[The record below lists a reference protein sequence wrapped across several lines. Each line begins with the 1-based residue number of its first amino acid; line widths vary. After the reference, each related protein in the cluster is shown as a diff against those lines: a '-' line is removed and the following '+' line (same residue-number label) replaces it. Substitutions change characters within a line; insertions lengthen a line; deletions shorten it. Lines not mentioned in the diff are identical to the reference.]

1 MLAEKHLNARCIIR
15 ISGKDNR
22 SFLQGLITNDIH
34 KTDHGLVYAALLS
47 AQGKFQYDFFLFAD
61 GEDVMM
67 DIDEEMAGALQ
78 KKLMLYRL
86 RADVHLE
93 KTDLSVVRG
102 VERAPEGAL
111 QDPRHPKMGWRLYGQ
126 DLPPEMPF
134 DWQAHRIRLGIPQ
147 APSELTPDSYILEM
161 GFEQM
166 NGVDFKKG
174 CYVGQEIIAR
184 MKHKT
189 QLRKGLRRVTCAEA
203 VAPHTPILSKG
214 KEVGFI
220 GAQSGTEALAYLRFD
235 RISDE
240 MTAAGMP
247 VMVLG
252 GPEE

>member
-1 MLAEKHLNARCIIR
+1 MLAEKHLDARCIIR

-34 KTDHGLVYAALLS
+34 KIDHGLVYAALLS

-67 DIDEEMAGALQ
+67 DIDQEMAAALQ

-189 QLRKGLRRVTCAEA
+189 QLRKGLRRITCAKA
-203 VAPHTPILSKG
+203 VALHTPILTKG

-220 GAQSGTEALAYLRFD
+220 GAQNGTEALAYLRFD

-240 MTAAGMP
+240 MTAAGVP
-247 VMVLG
+247 VTVIDRAK
-252 GPEE
+252 E

>member
-184 MKHKT
+184 M
-189 QLRKGLRRVTCAEA
+189 
-203 VAPHTPILSKG
+203 
-214 KEVGFI
+214 
-220 GAQSGTEALAYLRFD
+220 
-235 RISDE
+235 
-240 MTAAGMP
+240 
-247 VMVLG
+247 
-252 GPEE
+252 

>member
-189 QLRKGLRRVTCAEA
+189 QLRKGLRSVTCAEA

-220 GAQSGTEALAYLRFD
+220 GAQSGTAALAYLRFD

-240 MTAAGMP
+240 MTAAGVP
-247 VMVLG
+247 VTVVDRA
-252 GPEE
+252 EE

>member
-1 MLAEKHLNARCIIR
+1 MLAEKTPNTRCIVR

-34 KTDHGLVYAALLS
+34 KIDHGLVYAALLS

-61 GEDVMM
+61 GEEVMM
-67 DIDEEMAGALQ
+67 DIDQEMAAALQ

-93 KTDLSVVRG
+93 ETDLSVARG

-134 DWQAHRIRLGIPQ
+134 DWQAHRIRLGIPE
-147 APSELTPDSYILEM
+147 AHSELTPDSYILEM

-189 QLRKGLRRVTCAEA
+189 QLRKGLRRITCAKA
-203 VAPHTPILSKG
+203 VALHTPILSKG

-220 GAQSGTEALAYLRFD
+220 GTQSGTEALAYLRFD

-240 MTAAGMP
+240 MTAAGVP
-247 VMVLG
+247 VTVIDRA
-252 GPEE
+252 EE

>member
-1 MLAEKHLNARCIIR
+1 MLAEKTPNARCIIR

-34 KTDHGLVYAALLS
+34 KIDHGLVYAALLS

-67 DIDEEMAGALQ
+67 DIDQEMAAALQ

-86 RADVHLE
+86 RADVHFQETALG
-93 KTDLSVVRG
+93 VARG

-134 DWQAHRIRLGIPQ
+134 DWQAHRIRLGIPE
-147 APSELTPDSYILEM
+147 AHSELTPDSYILEM

-203 VAPHTPILSKG
+203 VATHTPILSKG

-220 GAQSGTEALAYLRFD
+220 GTQSGTEALAYLRFD

-240 MTAAGMP
+240 MTAAGVP
-247 VMVLG
+247 VTVIDRA
-252 GPEE
+252 EE

>member
-1 MLAEKHLNARCIIR
+1 MLAEKTPNARCIIR

-34 KTDHGLVYAALLS
+34 KIDHGLVYAALLS

-67 DIDEEMAGALQ
+67 DIDQEMAAALQ

-86 RADVHLE
+86 RADVHFQETALG
-93 KTDLSVVRG
+93 VARG

-134 DWQAHRIRLGIPQ
+134 DWQAHRIRLGIPE
-147 APSELTPDSYILEM
+147 AHSELTPDSYILEM

-189 QLRKGLRRVTCAEA
+189 QLRKGLRRVTCAKA

-220 GAQSGTEALAYLRFD
+220 GTQSGTEALAYLRFD

-240 MTAAGMP
+240 MTAAGVP
-247 VMVLG
+247 VTVIDRA
-252 GPEE
+252 EE

>member
-1 MLAEKHLNARCIIR
+1 MLAEKTPNARCIIR

-34 KTDHGLVYAALLS
+34 KIDHGLVYAALLS

-67 DIDEEMAGALQ
+67 DIDQEMAAALQ

-86 RADVHLE
+86 RADVHLQE
-93 KTDLSVVRG
+93 TALGIARG

-134 DWQAHRIRLGIPQ
+134 DWQAHRIRLGIPE
-147 APSELTPDSYILEM
+147 AHSELTPDSYILEM

-189 QLRKGLRRVTCAEA
+189 QLRKGLRRVTCAKA

-220 GAQSGTEALAYLRFD
+220 GTQSGTEALAYLRFD

-240 MTAAGMP
+240 MTAAGVP
-247 VMVLG
+247 VTVIDRA
-252 GPEE
+252 EE

>member
-1 MLAEKHLNARCIIR
+1 MLAEKNLNARRIIR

-34 KTDHGLVYAALLS
+34 KIDHGLVYAALLS
-47 AQGKFQYDFFLFAD
+47 AQGKFQYDFFLFAE

-67 DIDEEMAGALQ
+67 DIDQEMAAALQ

-86 RADVHLE
+86 RAEVYLQE
-93 KTDLSVVRG
+93 TALGLTRG

-126 DLPPEMPF
+126 DLPPEIPF
-134 DWQAHRIRLGIPQ
+134 DWQAHRIRLAIPE
-147 APSELTPDSYILEM
+147 ARSELTPDSYILEM

-220 GAQSGTEALAYLRFD
+220 GTQRGTEALAYLRFD

-240 MTAAGMP
+240 MTAAGVP
-247 VMVLG
+247 VTFTDRA
-252 GPEE
+252 EE

>member
-1 MLAEKHLNARCIIR
+1 MLAEKTPNARCIIR

-34 KTDHGLVYAALLS
+34 KIDHGLVYAALLS

-67 DIDEEMAGALQ
+67 DIDQEMAAALQ

-86 RADVHLE
+86 RADVHFQETALG
-93 KTDLSVVRG
+93 VARG

-134 DWQAHRIRLGIPQ
+134 DWQAHRIRLGIPE
-147 APSELTPDSYILEM
+147 AHSELTPDSYILEM

-203 VAPHTPILSKG
+203 VATHTPILSKG

-220 GAQSGTEALAYLRFD
+220 GTQSGTEALAYLRFD

-240 MTAAGMP
+240 MTAAGVP
-247 VMVLG
+247 VTVIG
-252 GPEE
+252 RAEE

>member
-34 KTDHGLVYAALLS
+34 KTDHGLVYSALLS

-78 KKLMLYRL
+78 KKLILYRL
-86 RADVHLE
+86 RADVLLE
-93 KTDLSVVRG
+93 KTALSVVRG

-189 QLRKGLRRVTCAEA
+189 QLRKGLCRVTCAEA

-220 GAQSGTEALAYLRFD
+220 GAQSGTEALAYLRLD

-240 MTAAGMP
+240 MTAAGVP
-247 VMVLG
+247 VTVLDHS
-252 GPEE
+252 EE

>member
-1 MLAEKHLNARCIIR
+1 MLAEKNLNARCIIR
-15 ISGKDNR
+15 VSGKDNR
-22 SFLQGLITNDIH
+22 SFLQGLITNNIH
-34 KTDHGLVYAALLS
+34 KIDHGLVYAALLS
-47 AQGKFQYDFFLFAD
+47 AQGKFQYDFFLFAN
-61 GEDVMM
+61 GEDVMV
-67 DIDEEMAGALQ
+67 DIDQEMAAALQ

-93 KTDLSVVRG
+93 ETELGLARG

-111 QDPRHPKMGWRLYGQ
+111 QDPRHPEMGWRLYGQ

-134 DWQAHRIRLGIPQ
+134 DWQAHRIRLGIPE

-189 QLRKGLRRVTCAEA
+189 KLRKGLCRVTCADA
-203 VAPHTPILSKG
+203 VARHTPIISKG

-220 GAQSGTEALAYLRFD
+220 GAQSSSEALAYLRFD

-240 MTAAGMP
+240 MTAAGVP
-247 VMVLG
+247 VTVIDRS
-252 GPEE
+252 EE

>member
-1 MLAEKHLNARCIIR
+1 MLAEKTPNARCIIR

-34 KTDHGLVYAALLS
+34 KIDHGLVYAALLS

-67 DIDEEMAGALQ
+67 DIDQEMAAALQ

-86 RADVHLE
+86 RADVHFQETALG
-93 KTDLSVVRG
+93 VARG

-134 DWQAHRIRLGIPQ
+134 DWQAHRIRLGIPE
-147 APSELTPDSYILEM
+147 AHSELTPDSYILEM

-203 VAPHTPILSKG
+203 VSPHTPILSKG

-220 GAQSGTEALAYLRFD
+220 GTQSGTEALAYLRFD

-240 MTAAGMP
+240 MTAAGVP
-247 VMVLG
+247 VTVIDRA
-252 GPEE
+252 EE

>member
-1 MLAEKHLNARCIIR
+1 MLAEKTPNARCIIR

-34 KTDHGLVYAALLS
+34 KIDHGLVYAALLS

-67 DIDEEMAGALQ
+67 DIDQEMAAALQ

-93 KTDLSVVRG
+93 ETDLSVARG

-134 DWQAHRIRLGIPQ
+134 DWQAHRIRLGIPE
-147 APSELTPDSYILEM
+147 AHSELTPDSYILEM

-203 VAPHTPILSKG
+203 VATHTPILSKG

-220 GAQSGTEALAYLRFD
+220 GTQSGTEALAYLRFD

-240 MTAAGMP
+240 MTAAGVP
-247 VMVLG
+247 VTVIDRA
-252 GPEE
+252 EE

>member
-1 MLAEKHLNARCIIR
+1 MLAEKTPNARCIIR

-34 KTDHGLVYAALLS
+34 KIDHGLVYAALLS

-67 DIDEEMAGALQ
+67 DIDQEMAAALQ

-86 RADVHLE
+86 RADVHLQE
-93 KTDLSVVRG
+93 TALGVARG

-126 DLPPEMPF
+126 DLSPEMPF
-134 DWQAHRIRLGIPQ
+134 DWQAHRIRLGIPE
-147 APSELTPDSYILEM
+147 AHSELTPDSYILEM

-189 QLRKGLRRVTCAEA
+189 QLRKGLRRVTCAKA

-240 MTAAGMP
+240 MTAAGVP
-247 VMVLG
+247 VTVIG
-252 GPEE
+252 RAEE

>member
-1 MLAEKHLNARCIIR
+1 
-15 ISGKDNR
+15 
-22 SFLQGLITNDIH
+22 
-34 KTDHGLVYAALLS
+34 
-47 AQGKFQYDFFLFAD
+47 
-61 GEDVMM
+61 
-67 DIDEEMAGALQ
+67 
-78 KKLMLYRL
+78 MLYRL

-189 QLRKGLRRVTCAEA
+189 QLRKGLRRVTCAET
-203 VAPHTPILSKG
+203 VAPHTTILSKG

-220 GAQSGTEALAYLRFD
+220 GAQSGIEALAYLRFD

-240 MTAAGMP
+240 MTAAGVP
-247 VMVLG
+247 VMVLDRS
-252 GPEE
+252 EE

>member
-93 KTDLSVVRG
+93 KTDLSLVRG

-134 DWQAHRIRLGIPQ
+134 DWQAHRIRLGIPE

-203 VAPHTPILSKG
+203 VATHTPILSKG

-220 GAQSGTEALAYLRFD
+220 GTQSGTEALAYLRFD

-240 MTAAGMP
+240 MTAAGVP
-247 VMVLG
+247 VTVIDRA
-252 GPEE
+252 EE

>member
-1 MLAEKHLNARCIIR
+1 MLAEKTPNARCIIR
-15 ISGKDNR
+15 ISGKDKR

-34 KTDHGLVYAALLS
+34 KIDHGLVYAALLS

-67 DIDEEMAGALQ
+67 DIDQEMAAALQ

-86 RADVHLE
+86 RADVHFQETALG
-93 KTDLSVVRG
+93 VARG

-134 DWQAHRIRLGIPQ
+134 DWQAHRIRLGIPE
-147 APSELTPDSYILEM
+147 AHSELTPDSYILEM

-203 VAPHTPILSKG
+203 VATHTPILSKG

-220 GAQSGTEALAYLRFD
+220 GTQSGTEALAYLRFD

-240 MTAAGMP
+240 MTAAGVP
-247 VMVLG
+247 VTVIDRA
-252 GPEE
+252 EE

>member
-61 GEDVMM
+61 SEDVMM

-174 CYVGQEIIAR
+174 LLCR
-184 MKHKT
+184 TRNH
-189 QLRKGLRRVTCAEA
+189 RKNEA
-203 VAPHTPILSKG
+203 
-214 KEVGFI
+214 
-220 GAQSGTEALAYLRFD
+220 
-235 RISDE
+235 
-240 MTAAGMP
+240 
-247 VMVLG
+247 
-252 GPEE
+252 

>member
-1 MLAEKHLNARCIIR
+1 MLAEKTPNARCIIR

-34 KTDHGLVYAALLS
+34 KIDHGLVYAALLS

-67 DIDEEMAGALQ
+67 DIDQEMAAALQ

-86 RADVHLE
+86 RADVHFQETALG
-93 KTDLSVVRG
+93 VARG

-134 DWQAHRIRLGIPQ
+134 DWQAHRIRLGIPE
-147 APSELTPDSYILEM
+147 AHSELTPDSYILEM

-203 VAPHTPILSKG
+203 VAAHTPILSRG

-220 GAQSGTEALAYLRFD
+220 GTQSGTEALAYLRFD

-240 MTAAGMP
+240 MTAAGVP
-247 VMVLG
+247 VTVIDRA
-252 GPEE
+252 EE

>member
-1 MLAEKHLNARCIIR
+1 MLAEKTPNARCIIR

-34 KTDHGLVYAALLS
+34 KIDHGLVYAALLS

-61 GEDVMM
+61 GEEVMM
-67 DIDEEMAGALQ
+67 DIDQEMAAALQ

-86 RADVHLE
+86 RADVHFQETALG
-93 KTDLSVVRG
+93 VARG

-134 DWQAHRIRLGIPQ
+134 DWQAHRIRLGIPE
-147 APSELTPDSYILEM
+147 AHSELTPDSYILEM

-189 QLRKGLRRVTCAEA
+189 QLRKGLRRVTCAKA

-220 GAQSGTEALAYLRFD
+220 GTQSGTEALAYLRFD

-240 MTAAGMP
+240 MTAAGVP
-247 VMVLG
+247 VTVIDRA
-252 GPEE
+252 EE